1 MKNKKFGINK
11 THLPYGTARYRVDRK
26 RKYGI
31 ILNTGI
37 NHYSLNGSKL
47 YADAQSPIIIF
58 NGRFLPES
66 AYFIDVCS
74 DKVLKNTNKD
84 IALWFWRFTICVC
97 RTREEQSK
105 KVIRYA
111 DYLLNRIL
119 SAKEKVKRK
128 TAFLYSNQ
136 YSKQKSEK
144 IVNEW
149 IQTLNII
156 RLSAEKCT
164 LCRWYAIFNT
174 SYFSDERKSQAQ
186 WKVHLH

>member
-58 NGRFLPES
+58 NGILLPES

-74 DKVLKNTNKD
+74 DKVLKNTSKD
-84 IALWFWRFTICVC
+84 IALWFWHFTICLG
-97 RTREEQSK
+97 RTREEKSE

-128 TAFLYSNQ
+128 TDFLYSN
-136 YSKQKSEK
+136 YHSRQKSEK

-149 IQTLNII
+149 IQALNII

-164 LCRWYAIFNT
+164 LCKWYAIFNT
-174 SYFSDERKSQAQ
+174 SYFSDERKQNARLQ
-186 WKVHLH
+186 